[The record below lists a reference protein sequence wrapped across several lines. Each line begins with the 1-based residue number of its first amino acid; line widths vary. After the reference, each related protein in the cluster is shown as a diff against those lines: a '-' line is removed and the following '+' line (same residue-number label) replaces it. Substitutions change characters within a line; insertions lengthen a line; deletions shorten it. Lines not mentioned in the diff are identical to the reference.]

1 MWQPA
6 GTNFESGAQNAVEDK
21 QGSFE
26 ICACNAK
33 DVPLRSSLSR
43 SRSPRSLALSHA
55 FAAWHLLFAT
65 FSRHPKKSWKYKY
78 NTSAKGEYRQKLVRP
93 LVTSEAGK
101 NRQDVYQSAA
111 AGESFGGRR
120 RTRRLLGIPET
131 HLPHLRLPHQPD
143 DQYLRA
149 PLRTQYRSANPG
161 EIQVSGMDFSH
172 LRAKKNSGGGVESIK
187 IDIGAT
193 RRMSHATKERPSD
206 KVFPLRV
213 YPCVFFFWVKR
224 GWTSLGG
231 KWENGWHSAGTSIG
245 R

>member
-1 MWQPA
+1 MFDIFNRIDIIYFAWLLFHKCLAYPLHHIFPIDPTTLA
-6 GTNFESGAQNAVEDK
+6 TLACHLPDVAARRHKFWKWCPECDEDK

-43 SRSPRSLALSHA
+43 SRYPRSLALSHA

-78 NTSAKGEYRQKLVRP
+78 NTSAKVEYRQKLVRP

-111 AGESFGGRR
+111 AGESFGGRC

-149 PLRTQYRSANPG
+149 PLWTQYRPANPG
-161 EIQVSGMDFSH
+161 EIQVSGMDFSQ
-172 LRAKKNSGGGVESIK
+172 LRAKKK
-187 IDIGAT
+187 
-193 RRMSHATKERPSD
+193 
-206 KVFPLRV
+206 
-213 YPCVFFFWVKR
+213 
-224 GWTSLGG
+224 
-231 KWENGWHSAGTSIG
+231 
-245 R
+245 